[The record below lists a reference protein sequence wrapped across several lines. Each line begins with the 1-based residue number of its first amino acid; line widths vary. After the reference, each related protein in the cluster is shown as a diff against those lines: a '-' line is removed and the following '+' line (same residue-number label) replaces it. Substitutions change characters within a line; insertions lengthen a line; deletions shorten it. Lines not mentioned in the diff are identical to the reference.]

1 MKKNSNYNFLFFL
14 LMSMTAVNSY
24 GQSDSTRLQVT
35 YDVRYLNYEED
46 DSLSRDIMRLDIGTY
61 ASRYYSLVME
71 WYKKNAKGHAPYT
84 GMRSHHED
92 VFKNMPIIGQITFIH
107 MPYWLT
113 TQDSADNLFNWQLM
127 EGDSIVCEYP
137 CKKAA
142 VDYRGRT
149 WMVWYTLSL
158 PYSDGP
164 WKFCGLPGLILHAKD
179 SENKFIFDCVG
190 IEKGDGHP
198 FFYPTYKNKR
208 VVTPERA
215 EELLIMEADDND
227 NYAQL
232 MFPQVKIVS
241 RHDANGRPYKW
252 QPKSA
257 VTYEVFPQNHKKKLP
272 SKKTK
277 RTKKTT

>member
-1 MKKNSNYNFLFFL
+1 
-14 LMSMTAVNSY
+14 
-24 GQSDSTRLQVT
+24 
-35 YDVRYLNYEED
+35 
-46 DSLSRDIMRLDIGTY
+46 
-61 ASRYYSLVME
+61 
-71 WYKKNAKGHAPYT
+71 
-84 GMRSHHED
+84 
-92 VFKNMPIIGQITFIH
+92 
-107 MPYWLT
+107 
-113 TQDSADNLFNWQLM
+113 
-127 EGDSIVCEYP
+127 
-137 CKKAA
+137 
-142 VDYRGRT
+142 
-149 WMVWYTLSL
+149 MVWYTLSL

-179 SENKFIFDCVG
+179 SENKFVFDCVG

-232 MFPQVKIVS
+232 MFPQAKIVS
-241 RHDANGRPYKW
+241 RYDANGRPYKW

-272 SKKTK
+272 SKKIK

>member
-71 WYKKNAKGHAPYT
+71 WYKKNAKGPAPYT

-92 VFKNMPIIGQITFIH
+92 VLKNMPIIGQITFIH

-142 VDYRGRT
+142 VDYRVRT

-232 MFPQVKIVS
+232 MFPQAKIVS